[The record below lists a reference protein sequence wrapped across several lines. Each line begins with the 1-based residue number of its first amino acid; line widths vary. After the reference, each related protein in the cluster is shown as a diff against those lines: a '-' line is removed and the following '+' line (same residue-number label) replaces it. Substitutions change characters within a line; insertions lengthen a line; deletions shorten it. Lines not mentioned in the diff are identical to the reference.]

1 MVDRFHIGVHCS
13 RGVGPHDG
21 GREENQDNYL
31 IAHEGRARF
40 LDQDVEREIKTV
52 GRAGLMLA
60 VADGMGGHESG
71 ALASA
76 TAIQAML
83 RLYNRGQP
91 RAPGATLAQFVQQA
105 HIALR
110 ARAKAKGAANMG
122 TTLTAIWVIE
132 NHVWWVHVGDSRSYR
147 LHNGVLS
154 HLSRDHTRAEFARRD
169 GRPLPRQPN
178 ALCQSFMYGSRGL
191 GHDERIRLDAGVDTG
206 HFELAPH
213 DRLLLCSDG
222 ISGALAHHEMGTLLT
237 PSDHHT
243 VPQVA
248 NDLAQ
253 RAMTAGSTDNV
264 TALVLH
270 INHRLPADDSTQW
283 NLFEA
288 PSSAPSS

>member
-1 MVDRFHIGVHCS
+1 MADRFHIGVHCS

-31 IAHEGRARF
+31 IAYEGRARF
-40 LDQDVEREIKTV
+40 LDHDMEREIKTV

-60 VADGMGGHESG
+60 VADGMGGHEFG

-91 RAPGATLAQFVQQA
+91 RAPGATLAQFVQRA
-105 HIALR
+105 HVALR
-110 ARAKAKGAANMG
+110 ARAMTKGAANMG
-122 TTLTAIWVIE
+122 TTLTALWVIE
-132 NHVWWVHVGDSRSYR
+132 NHVWWVHVGDSRLYHLR
-147 LHNGVLS
+147 DGALS
-154 HLSRDHTRAEFARRD
+154 QLSRDHTRAEFARRD

-191 GHDERIRLDAGVDTG
+191 GHDQRIRLDAGVDTG
-206 HFELAPH
+206 HFDLAPH

-222 ISGALAHHEMGTLLT
+222 VSGALAHHEMGVRLT
-237 PSDHHT
+237 PSDRHT
-243 VPQVA
+243 VSQVA

-253 RAMTAGSTDNV
+253 DAMQAGSTDNV

-270 INHRLPADDSTQW
+270 MNHLLPADDEFCCGST
-283 NLFEA
+283 EG
-288 PSSAPSS
+288 P